1 MKLVVQRVKSA
12 CLKVEGE
19 EISKIKEGLV
29 VYVGFAKDEKI
40 ESLEFFAKKLVN
52 LRIFEDNNNKMNL
65 SVKDIFGEILLVS
78 QFTLLADTSH
88 GNRPSFFEAE
98 LPQKAKELYDKF
110 AELISAQGV
119 NVSMGV
125 FGACMQIYQHND
137 GPVTIVF

>member
-65 SVKDIFGEILLVS
+65 SVKDISGEILLVS

-125 FGACMQIYQHND
+125 FGAYMQIYQHND